1 MIKFVR
7 PKKERDRLSTI
18 PLVVEN
24 TARMFDN
31 DIIASFRIGK
41 DLPRVEV
48 QYGDELPLNQPSV
61 RLEDIPTGEMKVDSP
76 LAAMMDS
83 VETAIANE
91 QRNDNDSEKPEPRKE
106 EF

>member
-1 MIKFVR
+1 MIKFVK
-7 PKKERDRLSTI
+7 PKKERNRLSSI
-18 PLVVEN
+18 PLVIEN

-31 DIIASFRIGK
+31 DIIASFRVGK
-41 DLPRVEV
+41 ELPRVDV

-76 LAAMMDS
+76 LAEMLDS
-83 VETAIANE
+83 VEVAIANE
-91 QRNDNDSEKPEPRKE
+91 QKNDEGSEKPEPRKE